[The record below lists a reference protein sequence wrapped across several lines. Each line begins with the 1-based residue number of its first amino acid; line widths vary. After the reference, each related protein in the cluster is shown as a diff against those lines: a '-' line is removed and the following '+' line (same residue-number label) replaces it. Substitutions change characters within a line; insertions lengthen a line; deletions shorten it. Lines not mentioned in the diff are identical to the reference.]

1 MWFFPPDFVVG
12 GSGIFY
18 HAGEIEFDAA
28 LLNISNYEWGL
39 GTWRSLSPHTKRKEF
54 FARAEQI
61 SRLPFLQRRKIMR
74 IMKWLSGTEQFM
86 KLAKHRKGKT
96 TVLS

>member
-54 FARAEQI
+54 LPEQNKY
-61 SRLPFLQRRKIMR
+61 PVCHFCN
-74 IMKWLSGTEQFM
+74 E
-86 KLAKHRKGKT
+86 GK
-96 TVLS
+96 S